1 MPMPREEQ
9 SMNLTTYSASKH
21 RISFISLGPSG
32 PQLQPGRPLGP
43 LVCLGAPS
51 RASLTSGFVS
61 SSLSVPHTTVT
72 STTLALPLQS
82 SSSRE
87 SGGPLGMTQEE
98 KDWARRI
105 LRSGLVNVSLPDNPF
120 LSNNFRQ
127 VPSAH
132 HVEPVCTWGIFC
144 TVRRDG
150 LNSFYNN
157 PRILH
162 KIISLLSNFLFSTM
176 HCLQGVTYNTKFRFC
191 LLKSK
196 ASLKY

>member
-1 MPMPREEQ
+1 
-9 SMNLTTYSASKH
+9 MNLTTYSASKH

-87 SGGPLGMTQEE
+87 SGGPLGMTEEE
-98 KDWARRI
+98 KD
-105 LRSGLVNVSLPDNPF
+105 
-120 LSNNFRQ
+120 
-127 VPSAH
+127 
-132 HVEPVCTWGIFC
+132 IFYE
-144 TVRRDG
+144 VDW
-150 LNSFYNN
+150 
-157 PRILH
+157 
-162 KIISLLSNFLFSTM
+162 
-176 HCLQGVTYNTKFRFC
+176 
-191 LLKSK
+191 
-196 ASLKY
+196 